1 MYGCLI
7 DASKAL
13 DTVDHN
19 IVFDEL
25 LTRELLSPVIHF
37 LFGWYQSQ
45 CLQYKVECMVIYLSL
60 SKCLVVYN
68 KVPILF
74 TLYLDD
80 LLMELSCTN
89 VGGCYWD
96 DSFVGALAYADDI
109 TLLVSTPALRLF
121 VDPLGLIPV
130 LIRFS
135 V

>member
-1 MYGCLI
+1 MSCG
-7 DASKAL
+7 
-13 DTVDHN
+13 VQ
-19 IVFDEL
+19 
-25 LTRELLSPVIHF
+25 
-37 LFGWYQSQ
+37 QSTN
-45 CLQYKVECMVIYLSL
+45 
-60 SKCLVVYN
+60 LVY
-68 KVPILF
+68 P
-74 TLYLDD
+74 LYLDD

-121 VDPLGLIPV
+121 VDPLGLILV